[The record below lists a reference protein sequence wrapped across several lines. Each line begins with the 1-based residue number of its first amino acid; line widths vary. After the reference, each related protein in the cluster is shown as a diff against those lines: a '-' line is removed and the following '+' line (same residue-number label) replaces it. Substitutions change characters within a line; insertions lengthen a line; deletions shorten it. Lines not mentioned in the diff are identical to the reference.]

1 MRTIALIGN
10 PNSGKTT
17 LFNVLTGENQKE
29 GNWSGVTVTQKEGVC
44 FVKNTRVRIIDLPG
58 VYTLAAPTLATPL
71 DQRLTYDTLR
81 DTSFGVVLQVIDAT
95 QLARHL
101 YLTIQLRERGI
112 PVIIALNMMDICAQ
126 HQQRLDVD
134 ALSAAI
140 GCPVIPISAARR
152 EGLSVLRAALVAV
165 HMPLPFTHIRYPKHI
180 EVPLRPEIE
189 NDVDTD
195 LEIAQARYQWIDAL
209 CARVQLPVIH
219 ERATDRL
226 DRVFLH
232 VVWGIPAFI
241 GIMFL
246 LFFMTIQ
253 IGGALQP
260 WFEQGTRV
268 WVVDAAIQVLRGW
281 GGAFEWAAF
290 LVAGLGLGLVTV
302 VTFIPVIG
310 MLFLLLTFLEDCG
323 YMARASFVMDQAMRR
338 IGLPGQSLVPLI
350 LGLGCNVPAVM
361 AVRTLSS
368 PRDRLLTVMMLP
380 FMSCGARLA
389 IYAIFVAA
397 FFPRTGTF
405 VVLGL
410 YLLGICAALLT
421 AFLLRKTMLIE
432 MATPLIQALPA
443 YRWPRWRSL
452 YRQTKHRIWSFISR
466 ASIVI
471 LPLCVVLHTLN
482 AVGTDGTWVWEGAH
496 PQALLSVVGK
506 ALTPLVMPMGITAE
520 NWPATVGLLTGVLAK
535 EVVIGTLNTLY
546 VPMGA
551 VTGDPTAP
559 FFAAM
564 THYFDGGIGAFAYL
578 LFILLYMPC
587 VSTVSAISKEIGS
600 RWAIWSVF
608 WTTGLAYGAAVGF
621 YQAATFFRHPW
632 TSSAWVLGI
641 LCIGMLSM
649 RIFSKRMRA
658 MRALPTPIILR

>member
-1 MRTIALIGN
+1 
-10 PNSGKTT
+10 
-17 LFNVLTGENQKE
+17 
-29 GNWSGVTVTQKEGVC
+29 
-44 FVKNTRVRIIDLPG
+44 
-58 VYTLAAPTLATPL
+58 
-71 DQRLTYDTLR
+71 
-81 DTSFGVVLQVIDAT
+81 
-95 QLARHL
+95 
-101 YLTIQLRERGI
+101 
-112 PVIIALNMMDICAQ
+112 
-126 HQQRLDVD
+126 
-134 ALSAAI
+134 
-140 GCPVIPISAARR
+140 
-152 EGLSVLRAALVAV
+152 
-165 HMPLPFTHIRYPKHI
+165 
-180 EVPLRPEIE
+180 
-189 NDVDTD
+189 
-195 LEIAQARYQWIDAL
+195 
-209 CARVQLPVIH
+209 
-219 ERATDRL
+219 
-226 DRVFLH
+226 
-232 VVWGIPAFI
+232 
-241 GIMFL
+241 
-246 LFFMTIQ
+246 
-253 IGGALQP
+253 
-260 WFEQGTRV
+260 
-268 WVVDAAIQVLRGW
+268 
-281 GGAFEWAAF
+281 
-290 LVAGLGLGLVTV
+290 
-302 VTFIPVIG
+302 
-310 MLFLLLTFLEDCG
+310 
-323 YMARASFVMDQAMRR
+323 
-338 IGLPGQSLVPLI
+338 
-350 LGLGCNVPAVM
+350 M

-410 YLLGICAALLT
+410 YLLGIGAALLT

-443 YRWPRWRSL
+443 YRWPRLRSL

-466 ASIVI
+466 AAIVI

-551 VTGDPTAP
+551 ATGDPTAP

-600 RWAIWSVF
+600 RWAIWSVL

-641 LCIGMLSM
+641 LCVGTLSM
-649 RIFSKRMRA
+649 HTFSKRMRA
-658 MRALPTPIILR
+658 MRALPTPIVVR